1 MKKYWLMGAILCGL
15 LSFSFLSYS
24 ATACIGP
31 DGKPIEG
38 TDGATT
44 NCIAAEGEGEV
55 GIGSWT
61 ISPDT
66 LDFGMLSEVGR
77 SYTSSFEIN
86 NGTESELEFTVSANK
101 YEGDDIADENKQ
113 ASSWLAFV
121 GGVTY
126 YKVPALSKKTVNVRV
141 IVPADAKAGTQYAL
155 IKIDGSDERTE
166 MISVRMTV
174 GGEDAKFGG
183 NISGSLISPFG
194 FTDKISASA
203 KVKNSGN
210 AGFEAKYV
218 LRGKSVFGNAEWK
231 TLAESAAE
239 VAPGKEVTFES
250 SDSNETMGFG
260 IFQVEQKITYVNE
273 KGEMVEAGNAR
284 TVINVPVWLIIVIAV
299 VILIIIGLIVF
310 LAIRSKK
317 KEEEEQDAEEAEKAK
332 KSKKNTKVDIEIDED
347 EE

>member
-15 LSFSFLSYS
+15 LSFSFLNYS
-24 ATACIGP
+24 ASACIGP
-31 DGKPIEG
+31 DGKPVEG
-38 TDGATT
+38 MDGATT
-44 NCIAAEGEGEV
+44 NCGSYEEPEISL
-55 GIGSWT
+55 GSWRV
-61 ISPDT
+61 SPES
-66 LDFGMLSEVGR
+66 LDFGMLGEIGR
-77 SYTSSFEIN
+77 SYTSSFEII
-86 NGTESELEFTVSANK
+86 NGTEGELEFTVSANK
-101 YEGDDIADENKQ
+101 YEGEDISDENKQ

-166 MISVRMTV
+166 MINVRMTV

-183 NISGSLISPFG
+183 AISGSFISPFG
-194 FTDKISASA
+194 LTDKISATA

-218 LRGKSVFGNAEWK
+218 LRGKSAFGNADWK

-250 SDSNETMGFG
+250 ADSDEALGFG
-260 IFQVEQKITYVNE
+260 VFQVEQKITYVND
-273 KGEMVEAGNAR
+273 KGEMVEAGNSR
-284 TVINVPVWLIIVIAV
+284 TVINVPIWLVIVAGV
-299 VILIIIGLIVF
+299 VVLLIIGLIVF

-317 KEEEEQDAEEAEKAK
+317 KEEEEQEAEEAEKAK
-332 KSKKNTKVDIEIDED
+332 KSKKNTKVDLEIDED
-347 EE
+347 KE